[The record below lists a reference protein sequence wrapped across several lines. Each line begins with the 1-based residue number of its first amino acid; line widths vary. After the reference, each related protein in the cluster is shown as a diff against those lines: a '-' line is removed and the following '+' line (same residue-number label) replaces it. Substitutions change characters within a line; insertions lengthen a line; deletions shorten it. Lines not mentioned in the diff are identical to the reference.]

1 MTDALV
7 VLCTCPEATTARR
20 LAGILVRERHAACA
34 NILPGLE
41 SVFEWQGKMEAET
54 EALLVI
60 KTTAEAYPALEETL
74 AREHPYE
81 LPEIIAVPVKRGLE
95 GYLQWVK
102 QLCQPGS

>member
-1 MTDALV
+1 MAESLV

-20 LAGILVRERHAACA
+20 LAETLVRERHAACA
-34 NILPGLE
+34 NILPGVE

-54 EALLVI
+54 EALLII
-60 KTTAEAYPALEETL
+60 KTTPGAYPGLEQTL

-81 LPEIIAVPVKRGLE
+81 LPEIIAVPVERGLE
-95 GYLQWVK
+95 GYLTWVK